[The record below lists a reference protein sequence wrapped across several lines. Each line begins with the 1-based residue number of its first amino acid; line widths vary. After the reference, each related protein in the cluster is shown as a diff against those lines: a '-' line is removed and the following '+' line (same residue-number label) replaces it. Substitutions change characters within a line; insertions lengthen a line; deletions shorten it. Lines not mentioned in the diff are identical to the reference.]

1 MYKLNEIVNLAEAR
15 RKLPELADR
24 AHAGHMFILS
34 RRGRNLAVIIG
45 VDEYRRLSAI
55 VEQQRQHDFDTLL
68 APPPPDAMSEEEAEL
83 LAAQTVREVRQA
95 RRSPE

>member
-1 MYKLNEIVNLAEAR
+1 
-15 RKLPELADR
+15 
-24 AHAGHMFILS
+24 
-34 RRGRNLAVIIG
+34 
-45 VDEYRRLSAI
+45 
-55 VEQQRQHDFDTLL
+55 LL